1 MTRITMHS
9 RRSLANLR
17 VCGTGT
23 DVYVRQ
29 RLYRNGSTLRDHLEV
44 LETRVISGIVQIDS
58 DLDGPFPIQIEGGTG
73 VLASLDPKPGQ
84 LVFYE
89 SAEGFHQRSAPISH
103 THLRATGEPRMAPAT
118 RKGEMQFFFASF
130 SLHSD

>member
-9 RRSLANLR
+9 RHSLANLR

-29 RLYRNGSTLRDHLEV
+29 RLYRNGSTLRDNLEV

-73 VLASLDPKPGQ
+73 ELASLNLKPGQ
-84 LVFYE
+84 LMFYE
-89 SAEGFHQRSAPISH
+89 SAKCFHQRSIPM
-103 THLRATGEPRMAPAT
+103 RGRYY
-118 RKGEMQFFFASF
+118 AS
-130 SLHSD
+130 SKHAIESV